1 MGRIVQDSRGWGGR
15 YGIAFST
22 MNNGGGE
29 MEIKNKKV
37 RTYIPGYV
45 PLPSVNC
52 LKSAYLLY
60 CLEGCVT

>member
-1 MGRIVQDSRGWGGR
+1 MGRIVQDSKGWGGGR

-37 RTYIPGYV
+37 RTYTGV
-45 PLPSVNC
+45 CTTTFS
-52 LKSAYLLY
+52 
-60 CLEGCVT
+60 

>member
-22 MNNGGGE
+22 MNKRWKLK
-29 MEIKNKKV
+29 IKKFV
-37 RTYIPGYV
+37 HIPGYV